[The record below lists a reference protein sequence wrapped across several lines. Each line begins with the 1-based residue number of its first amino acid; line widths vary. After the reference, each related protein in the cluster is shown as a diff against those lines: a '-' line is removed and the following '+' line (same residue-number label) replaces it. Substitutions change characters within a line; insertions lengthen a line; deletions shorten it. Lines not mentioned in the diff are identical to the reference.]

1 MKDGK
6 NLGKAVAIEALLA
19 IVSGVVSTVAAWGAA
34 KAISA
39 GEAKAAQRKALA
51 QPKEINCDET
61 EYEEVDI
68 S

>member
-19 IVSGVVSTVAAWGAA
+19 VVSGVVSTVAAWGAT
-34 KAISA
+34 KVISA
-39 GEAKAAQRKALA
+39 GEAKAAKRKALA
-51 QPKEINCDET
+51 QPKEIESDPT